1 MPVTAVLAS
10 AVGTFTITG
19 VPALLECQQLKAFQK
34 LQSQNSIE

>member
-19 VPALLECQQLKAFQK
+19 TPALLECQQLKAFSK
-34 LQSQNSIE
+34 ITTTEID